1 MFWKP
6 HFALVLIGAGL
17 AGLAASG
24 LVPGT
29 AEAWPFAL
37 AGVAMLAPAAARH
50 NSGAAADHQPSA
62 GDQNGRA
69 AAEEHP
75 AAERPNLPLIEERQE
90 GAWHVYPLE
99 GAMQLAYRDVAG
111 NPSLRRILARELKV
125 GPGKVLLGGIDAAD
139 DGYRGFRAD
148 RIDLLVDAESGQTV
162 DRNIL
167 DWLVKRAVQ
176 QSKQRRKVARREA
189 ERAE

>member
-1 MFWKP
+1 MSWKP

-24 LVPGT
+24 LIPGT

-37 AGVAMLAPAAARH
+37 AGVAMLAPAAGRH
-50 NSGAAADHQPSA
+50 SSGTVEDHQPPA
-62 GDQNGRA
+62 DQDGRA
-69 AAEEHP
+69 AAEERP

>member
-1 MFWKP
+1 MSWKP
-6 HFALVLIGAGL
+6 HFALFLAGLGL

-24 LVPGT
+24 LVVGT

-37 AGVAMLAPAAARH
+37 AGVAMLAPAATRH
-50 NSGAAADHQPSA
+50 GSGTVEDRQPPADRDGP
-62 GDQNGRA
+62 G

-75 AAERPNLPLIEERQE
+75 AAERSNLPLIEERQE

-125 GPGKVLLGGIDAAD
+125 GPGKVLLGGIDATD